1 MKTYDGAC
9 HCGGIQF
16 QVETNLDDPARCNC
30 SFCTKRGTLLQKVSA
45 EKFVLIAGEESL
57 SQYGARSFSDHFFCK
72 HCGVHTFTK
81 SSRNGE
87 DAVVI
92 NLACLQ
98 GLDLSSLQPRVF
110 DGANLL

>member
-1 MKTYDGAC
+1 
-9 HCGGIQF
+9 
-16 QVETNLDDPARCNC
+16 
-30 SFCTKRGTLLQKVSA
+30 LQKVPAEQFELSA
-45 EKFVLIAGEESL
+45 GAENL
-57 SQYGARSFSDHFFCK
+57 SQYGARSFSDHYFCK

-98 GLDLSSLQPRVF
+98 DLDLSSLTPRVF

>member
-1 MKTYDGAC
+1 MKTHVGSC
-9 HCGGIQF
+9 HCEAIQF
-16 QVETNLDDPARCNC
+16 RVATNLDDPARCNC
-30 SFCTKRGTLLQKVSA
+30 SFCVKRGALLQKVA
-45 EKFVLIAGEESL
+45 VERFELTAGAESL

-98 GLDLSSLQPRVF
+98 GLDLSSFEPRVF